1 MTKLN
6 TLRSRLI
13 LWVSAPLITLWVVS
27 TLVDHDV
34 AKGFVNLN
42 YDRAL
47 LDTAI
52 DLGRGV
58 RSVDQ
63 RAYFDLPQ
71 PVIDMLISG
80 SQGKLYFRANGP
92 KGEYITGDPDLPD
105 PPETAQ
111 RDRVTYYDGVFA
123 GQPVRAVAVR
133 VAVQPGSGRG
143 ALLIQVA
150 EKTALREE
158 SARQLMLRMMA
169 PQAVLVLLAIL
180 TIWLSVGLGL
190 RSLNSVRAEI
200 ANRSGQ
206 DLSPITETGT
216 PGEILPL
223 VRTIN
228 ELLARVAAASIAQK
242 RFIADAAHQLRTPMA
257 ALKTQTEL
265 ALRESAKGNAKTNEK
280 NDGKDATNTL
290 QQIHTAADHATR
302 LINQLLA
309 LAQAEPGEH
318 HATPHA
324 PLDLALLARE
334 TTSLWVPGGLAKG
347 IDLGFDNTPA
357 ESATILADGLLI
369 REALNNL
376 IDNALRHTPEGG
388 QVTVRVRRDNSHPVL
403 EVEDNGR
410 GIPEAERERVFER
423 FYRIAGSPPDGAG
436 LGLAIVREIAR
447 SHRADIS
454 LHEGSQGRGTRV
466 AITFPLQP

>member
-1 MTKLN
+1 MNKHY

-13 LWVSAPLITLWVVS
+13 LWVSAPLITLWIVS
-27 TLVDHDV
+27 TLVDHEV

-47 LDTAI
+47 LETAI

-58 RSVDQ
+58 RTVDQ
-63 RAYFDLPQ
+63 RAYLDLPQ
-71 PVIDMLISG
+71 PVIDMLVSG

-105 PPETAQ
+105 PPETTQ
-111 RDRVTYYDGVFA
+111 RDRVTYYDGIYA

-133 VAVQPGSGRG
+133 VPVQPGSGRG

-150 EKTALREE
+150 EKTKLREE
-158 SARQLMLRMMA
+158 SARQLMLRMMT

-180 TIWLSVGLGL
+180 AIWFGVGIGL
-190 RSLNSVRAEI
+190 RSLNAVRTEI
-200 ANRSGQ
+200 AGRSGQ

-228 ELLARVAAASIAQK
+228 ELLVRVTAASAAQK
-242 RFIADAAHQLRTPMA
+242 RFIADAAHQLRTPVA
-257 ALKTQTEL
+257 ALKAQTEL
-265 ALRESAKGNAKTNEK
+265 ALRESGANSIQ
-280 NDGKDATNTL
+280 KDAKNTTNTL

-318 HATPHA
+318 HVTPRE

-347 IDLGFDNTPA
+347 IDLGFDGTSA
-357 ESATILADGLLI
+357 ETVTIVADGLLI

-376 IDNALRHTPEGG
+376 IDNALRHTPDGG
-388 QVTVRVRRDNSHPVL
+388 QVTVRVRLDNNHPVL

-423 FYRIAGSPPDGAG
+423 FYRIAGSNPDGAG
-436 LGLAIVREIAR
+436 LGLAIVREIAL
-447 SHRADIS
+447 SHHAEIS
-454 LHEGSQGRGTRV
+454 LREGSQGQGTRV
-466 AITFPLQP
+466 VITFPAQP